1 MLYRKLLTGGGGCNH
16 LFLCARRLNSG
27 LLSTGELDHH
37 WTNLIV
43 LRCLLVPESENAV
56 PQLSAD
62 ARAECKAFIPV
73 SSDQHVSAVAI
84 LLLLWSKHQQQ
95 LHLCKQQLRNMH
107 GLLPLHNQVLVSSS
121 PVDNI
126 LSAAGLLLGFESKF

>member
-1 MLYRKLLTGGGGCNH
+1 MLSETILTGGGGCYH

-62 ARAECKAFIPV
+62 VRAECKAFIMV
-73 SSDQHVSAVAI
+73 NSEQH
-84 LLLLWSKHQQQ
+84 
-95 LHLCKQQLRNMH
+95 
-107 GLLPLHNQVLVSSS
+107 
-121 PVDNI
+121 
-126 LSAAGLLLGFESKF
+126 LSAFVILFFNLLT